1 LSLDSDEK
9 RLLIVLMPIFAKAS
23 ELGII
28 SDKGRKLKARDLQ
41 NASCF
46 SIMSVP
52 VANFRKKRFSD
63 WQRVRMQIR
72 LAQHSQFMKL
82 SLSLAV
88 LTAFFISS
96 CSEEPPP
103 RPARHRVAS
112 YPPTGTAEYPPSQQ
126 PFNPNGPV
134 QPQAAPREESAAS
147 PVPTAAPPT
156 KVAKGD
162 YPYGIPVPGKPHLVE
177 SPFSPGKYVDVEGF
191 PPGTEVKDPYTDK
204 IFLVP

>member
-1 LSLDSDEK
+1 MRLS
-9 RLLIVLMPIFAKAS
+9 
-23 ELGII
+23 
-28 SDKGRKLKARDLQ
+28 RKLSGRGPAELFKFLGEY
-41 NASCF
+41 
-46 SIMSVP
+46 ISV
-52 VANFRKKRFSD
+52 VVELSGKRFSD
-63 WQRVRMQIR
+63 WQQGWMQIR
-72 LAQHSQFMKL
+72 FAQHSRFMKF
-82 SLSLAV
+82 SLSLTLLVAFV
-88 LTAFFISS
+88 LSS

-103 RPARHRVAS
+103 QRTPHRVAN
-112 YPPTGTAEYPPSQQ
+112 YPPPQTEEYPPQQQ

-134 QPQAAPREESAAS
+134 QPQGTPRQEVAAS
-147 PVPTAAPPT
+147 PVPTAAPT

>member
-1 LSLDSDEK
+1 MELPRKVSGDNRRNVFK
-9 RLLIVLMPIFAKAS
+9 FVLAS
-23 ELGII
+23 
-28 SDKGRKLKARDLQ
+28 KT
-41 NASCF
+41 
-46 SIMSVP
+46 
-52 VANFRKKRFSD
+52 NFREND
-63 WQRVRMQIR
+63 LVIGNEVRCR
-72 LAQHSQFMKL
+72 YVFAQHSQFMKF
-82 SLSLAV
+82 SLSLAFLV
-88 LTAFFISS
+88 AFFLSS

-103 RPARHRVAS
+103 QRRTRHPVAN
-112 YPPTGTAEYPPSQQ
+112 YPPPQTEQYPPQQQ

-134 QPQAAPREESAAS
+134 QPQGTPREAGAAS
-147 PVPTAAPPT
+147 PVPTAAPT